1 MSISGSELLD
11 AKTDSSIDEIAG
23 LLEASRNSKFDD
35 DEGVLHVK
43 EEFEKIGNFFD
54 LVRTGDREISN
65 NSQTFGEVEDEYSTS
80 ESPSDVDEPSL
91 LLDEKS
97 IVPEDEYNED
107 SSSDGSDESI
117 SGDREVLSSKEQNLH
132 EVELPEDSEFISEPI
147 VAVDPEEFEVDNNTS
162 NTDLDDDRLKAEFE
176 RGYSEAVLQLE
187 QSIDHEKLNIQNL
200 SQVLFSIQNDVADLT
215 SDMIKSKISDIA
227 IEFLGEK
234 IDEMP
239 DKFLKKIH
247 DSVGDIS
254 KYLNDITVELNEL
267 DALALQVSKNDSE
280 AIAIKFKTNQSLER
294 GEFKVTD
301 GDTFYSKQHM

>member
-35 DEGVLHVK
+35 DEDVLHVK

-54 LVRTGDREISN
+54 LVRTGDRENSN
-65 NSQTFGEVEDEYSTS
+65 NSQISDEVENEYSTS

-91 LLDEKS
+91 LLDEKF

-117 SGDREVLSSKEQNLH
+117 SGDQEVLSSKEQNLH

-162 NTDLDDDRLKAEFE
+162 NIDLDDDRLKAEFE

-187 QSIDHEKLNIQNL
+187 KSIDHEKLNIQNL

-215 SDMIKSKISDIA
+215 SEMIKRKISDIA

-234 IDEMP
+234 IDELP

-247 DSVGDIS
+247 DAVGDIS

-267 DALALQVSKNDSE
+267 DALALQVSKND
-280 AIAIKFKTNQSLER
+280 ADAFTIKFKTNQLLER
-294 GEFKVTD
+294 GEFKITD
-301 GDTFYSKQHM
+301 SDTYYSKQHL

>member
-35 DEGVLHVK
+35 DEDVLHVK

-54 LVRTGDREISN
+54 LVRTGDRENSN
-65 NSQTFGEVEDEYSTS
+65 NSQISDEVENEYSTS

-91 LLDEKS
+91 LLDEKFT
-97 IVPEDEYNED
+97 VPEDEHNEVA
-107 SSSDGSDESI
+107 SPDGSDVLI
-117 SGDREVLSSKEQNLH
+117 SGDQEDLSSKEQNLP
-132 EVELPEDSEFISEPI
+132 EVELSEDSEFISEPI

-162 NTDLDDDRLKAEFE
+162 NIDLDDDRLKAEFE

-187 QSIDHEKLNIQNL
+187 KSIDHEKLNIQNL

-215 SDMIKSKISDIA
+215 SEMIKSKISDIA

-234 IDEMP
+234 IDELP

-247 DSVGDIS
+247 DAVGDIS

-267 DALALQVSKNDSE
+267 DALALQVSKND
-280 AIAIKFKTNQSLER
+280 ADAFAIKFKTNHLLER
-294 GEFKVTD
+294 GEFKITD
-301 GDTFYSKQHM
+301 GDTSYSKQHL

>member
-91 LLDEKS
+91 LLDEKF

-107 SSSDGSDESI
+107 SSSDGSDE
-117 SGDREVLSSKEQNLH
+117 
-132 EVELPEDSEFISEPI
+132 
-147 VAVDPEEFEVDNNTS
+147 
-162 NTDLDDDRLKAEFE
+162 
-176 RGYSEAVLQLE
+176 
-187 QSIDHEKLNIQNL
+187 
-200 SQVLFSIQNDVADLT
+200 
-215 SDMIKSKISDIA
+215 
-227 IEFLGEK
+227 
-234 IDEMP
+234 
-239 DKFLKKIH
+239 
-247 DSVGDIS
+247 
-254 KYLNDITVELNEL
+254 
-267 DALALQVSKNDSE
+267 
-280 AIAIKFKTNQSLER
+280 
-294 GEFKVTD
+294 
-301 GDTFYSKQHM
+301 